1 MNVICEMHR
10 KLTLTLFFEKRI
22 SICPLSATKLIN
34 SVLSIM
40 ELHPSL
46 SYLEAKQFSNQNSKK
61 LPNIPNDICEM
72 GTDHPAGLYIPKEG
86 ESLEDVLLKYH

>member
-1 MNVICEMHR
+1 MQQVNK
-10 KLTLTLFFEKRI
+10 KLTLTPFFKEFRFAPYQQ
-22 SICPLSATKLIN
+22 SNFN

-40 ELHPSL
+40 ELHPSF

>member
-1 MNVICEMHR
+1 MQQVTHYNTKYNPIFLLKNV
-10 KLTLTLFFEKRI
+10 
-22 SICPLSATKLIN
+22 SICPWQQPNFN

-40 ELHPSL
+40 ELHPSF